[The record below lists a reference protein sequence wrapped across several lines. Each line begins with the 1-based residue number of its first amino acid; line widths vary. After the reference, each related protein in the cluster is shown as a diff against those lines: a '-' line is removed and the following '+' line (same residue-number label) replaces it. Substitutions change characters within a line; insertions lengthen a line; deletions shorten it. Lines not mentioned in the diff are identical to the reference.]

1 MPGRHGLQIE
11 GHRHRSSGAQGTG
24 RNQSAASLIKL
35 VCQGR
40 PLGEGHHRFG
50 AVVEQH
56 LSPGKPEREVV
67 EQGIQELIQQLTGLV
82 GAAQG
87 VGRSFT
93 HPFRL
98 ETRSGLGKIIF
109 CQVAPLP
116 APSSAS
122 LTTAGTSAG
131 TGANEG
137 TPIVLPKTSESPTL
151 LRIRHSMSHVLAM
164 AVQHLFPKAQV
175 TIGPWTET
183 GFYYDFDNPE
193 PFTEA
198 DLKAIRKEMIRI
210 INRKLP
216 LQRIEVS
223 REEARRRIE
232 AQNEP
237 YKLEIL
243 DGIQEPIT
251 LYTLG
256 DEWWDLCAGPHV
268 DDTGALDP
276 RAFELESVAGAYW
289 RGDENRAQL
298 QRIYGTAWET
308 PEQLAE
314 YKRRK
319 EEALRR
325 DHRRLGTD
333 LELFSIEDEAGAGL
347 VFWHP
352 RGARM
357 RLLIEDFWRQAHFD
371 AGYELLYTPHVA
383 DIGLW
388 KTSGHLDFYAESM
401 FGPMQVDAREY
412 QLKPMNCPFH
422 VLTYASTLRSYREL
436 PIRWAE
442 LGTVYRYERP
452 GVMHGLMRVRGFTQ
466 DDAHVFCLPEQISD
480 EILAVLNLTETI
492 LSTFDFRSYEINL
505 STRPD
510 KSIGDDAV
518 WDLATKGLVEALDRK
533 GWTYKID
540 EGGGAF
546 YGPKIDL
553 KIEDAIGRMWQC
565 STIQLDFNL
574 PERFDLNY
582 VAADGTRQR
591 PIMIHRAIFGSLER
605 FFGIMTENYAGDFPF
620 WLAPEQLR
628 LLPVTDEVLPYAET
642 LLSDLKRQGIRAS
655 IDRSGDRLGKMIR
668 HGEQKKI
675 PLLGVI
681 GAKEAEAGAVSLRSR
696 RDGDLGSLEASK
708 LLGSATRA
716 NAERAT
722 SLTFAEAP

>member
-1 MPGRHGLQIE
+1 M
-11 GHRHRSSGAQGTG
+11 HRTALRKI
-24 RNQSAASLIKL
+24 SLL
-35 VCQGR
+35 LC
-40 PLGEGHHRFG
+40 
-50 AVVEQH
+50 
-56 LSPGKPEREVV
+56 
-67 EQGIQELIQQLTGLV
+67 
-82 GAAQG
+82 
-87 VGRSFT
+87 
-93 HPFRL
+93 
-98 ETRSGLGKIIF
+98 
-109 CQVAPLP
+109 
-116 APSSAS
+116 SAS
-122 LTTAGTSAG
+122 SVTSSPLAEV
-131 TGANEG
+131 AQ
-137 TPIVLPKTSESPTL
+137 ILAVSLPKTSESPQL

-164 AVQHLFPKAQV
+164 AVQKLFPSAQV

-198 DLKAIRKEMIRI
+198 DLKAIKKEMARI
-210 INRKLP
+210 IGRRLP
-216 LQRIEVS
+216 LERIEVS
-223 REEARRRIE
+223 RGEAERRIR

-243 DGIQEPIT
+243 AGLQEPIT

-256 DEWWDLCAGPHV
+256 ETWWDLCAGPHV
-268 DDTGALDP
+268 AHTGELNP
-276 RAFELESVAGAYW
+276 KAFELESVAGAYW
-289 RGDENRAQL
+289 RGDETKAQL

-308 PEQLAE
+308 PEQLTE
-314 YKRRK
+314 YQRRK
-319 EEALRR
+319 QEALRR

-333 LELFSIEDEAGAGL
+333 LDLFSIEDEAGAGL

-371 AGYELLYTPHVA
+371 DGYELLYTPHVA
-383 DIGLW
+383 DIELW
-388 KTSGHLDFYAESM
+388 RTSGHLDFYAESM
-401 FGPMQVDAREY
+401 FGPMQVDERQF

-422 VLTYASTLRSYREL
+422 VLTYASRLRSYREL

-466 DDAHVFCLPEQISD
+466 DDAHVFCLPEQIGD
-480 EILAVLNLTETI
+480 EILRVLNLTERI

-505 STRPD
+505 STRPE

-518 WDLATKGLVEALDRK
+518 WDLATRGLIEALERK
-533 GWTYKID
+533 GWPYKID

-553 KIEDAIGRMWQC
+553 KIEDAIGRLWQC

-574 PERFDLNY
+574 PERFDLEY

-620 WLAPEQLR
+620 WLAPEQIR
-628 LLPVTDEVLPYAET
+628 LLPVTDEVLPYAQDLQQQ
-642 LLSDLKRQGIRAS
+642 LLKAGVRAS
-655 IDRSGDRLGKMIR
+655 LDQSGERLGKLIR
-668 HGEQKKI
+668 NGEQMKI
-675 PLLGVI
+675 PVLGVI
-681 GAKEAEAGAVSLRSR
+681 GAREAEEGSVSLRSR
-696 RDGDLGSLEASK
+696 RDGDLGHCTVSQLLQLASAASSQQQSG
-708 LLGSATRA
+708 LGLVA
-716 NAERAT
+716 
-722 SLTFAEAP
+722 